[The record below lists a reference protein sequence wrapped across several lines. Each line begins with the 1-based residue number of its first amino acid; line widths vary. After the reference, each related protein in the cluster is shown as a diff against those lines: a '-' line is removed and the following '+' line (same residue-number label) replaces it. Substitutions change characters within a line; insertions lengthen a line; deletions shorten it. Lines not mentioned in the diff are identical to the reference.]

1 MRQSLWDLRT
11 GDTRRLAG
19 FTESLDETYQTRLGE
34 LGFQPGTLVTCVM
47 RPALGAPRVYR
58 IQASVFSLEDSVAR
72 EVLVEAEAPPPP
84 SGRAQ
89 EETVS

>member
-1 MRQSLWDLRT
+1 MRHSLWNLRS
-11 GDTRRLAG
+11 GESRRLLG
-19 FTESLDETYQTRLGE
+19 FTDSLDETYQTRLAE
-34 LGFQPGTLVTCVM
+34 LGFQPGSQVTCVM

-72 EVLVEAEAPPPP
+72 EVLVESQAPAP
-84 SGRAQ
+84 SADRAQ